1 MKASKKKSCIEFQDL
16 GTSSQDDN
24 LAKQL
29 RVL

>member
-1 MKASKKKSCIEFQDL
+1 MKASKKKSCIKFQDL